1 MIITETDITF
11 NGVPLEHLSTRDMLH
26 FAKFM
31 HINVDGTENDRQSLF
46 ALIDN
51 AFLKMKNKNIFDSCA
66 FQRECSDA

>member
-1 MIITETDITF
+1 
-11 NGVPLEHLSTRDMLH
+11 MLH

-51 AFLKMKNKNIFDSCA
+51 AFLKMKNKNIFDS
-66 FQRECSDA
+66 